1 MAKTVSH
8 AFDSAG
14 YRNFRE
20 SRSRKQATRQVPIR
34 GFRGF
39 SDEMKPVFGEF
50 AGDFDMDRIREAYNA
65 ELQNWAPDGVVWG
78 WSEAGPW
85 AYAEDWVAD
94 DEQVVN
100 AFGEATDE
108 IDLAGIAGRFDNT
121 RRATRRKQAND
132 VDGLLEILQ
141 EFNLHTFFELDPYDL
156 RDGLYLIAFGICDFL
171 YDTGRQ
177 DLIPD
182 ELNYRPSP
190 LGGDSESYEYQM
202 AQEYAEQYGYGE
214 FPRYLEALNKTLD
227 ALDAED

>member
-20 SRSRKQATRQVPIR
+20 SRSRKQATRQVQIR

-50 AGDFDMDRIREAYNA
+50 
-65 ELQNWAPDGVVWG
+65 
-78 WSEAGPW
+78 
-85 AYAEDWVAD
+85 
-94 DEQVVN
+94 
-100 AFGEATDE
+100 
-108 IDLAGIAGRFDNT
+108 AGRFDNT

-190 LGGDSESYEYQM
+190 FGGDSESYEYQM
-202 AQEYAEQYGYGE
+202 AQEYAEQYGYQE
-214 FPRYLEALNKTLD
+214 FPRYLELLNETLD
-227 ALDAED
+227 AVDAEG